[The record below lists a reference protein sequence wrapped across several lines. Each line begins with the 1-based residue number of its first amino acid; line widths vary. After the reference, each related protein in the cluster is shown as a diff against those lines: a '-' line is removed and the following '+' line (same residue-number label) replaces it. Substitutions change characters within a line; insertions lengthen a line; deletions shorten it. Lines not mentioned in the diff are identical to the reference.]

1 MNIGQTL
8 YDYRTSN
15 HLDMATLSELLEI
28 TEQWYYK
35 IENCNS
41 VPSCRLAMKMCQLMD
56 LSPAETDEFLD
67 TAKQMSL
74 ESLKK
79 RMQPKKTAEVKAPTK
94 DLNQLL
100 EELRDKINEIL
111 AY

>member
-8 YDYRTSN
+8 YHYRTTHNFDYKTMSKMLGIS
-15 HLDMATLSELLEI
+15 H
-28 TEQWYYK
+28 QWLYQ
-35 IENCNS
+35 IENCNG
-41 VPSCRLAMKMCQLMD
+41 VPSCRVAIKICNLME
-56 LSPAETDEFLD
+56 LNPEQTEEFLS
-67 TAKQMSL
+67 TVKQMSL
-74 ESLKK
+74 EGVKK
-79 RMQPKKTAEVKAPTK
+79 RMQPKQTAEAKAPTK